1 MENIVDIHEAV
12 YDFLEEYREQ
22 EINSGRTFHYTF
34 RRSNQKNKLDEGFW
48 FYGNDNYLAV
58 SFWSGMDWKNKTPNI
73 IFRITNEGRTFLTIT
88 TKDSIRKA
96 ESSSKYFVKPLEL
109 NANGKDRWSKEFQTT
124 DYIKSLQKFLGN
136 EKIIIDRI
144 INENAKALI
153 SEDESNSLGFII
165 PSEFEK
171 WFENVKYHRED
182 GGLNKFPFS
191 LTAFSVEKYVPIE
204 SANFNRISKNT
215 PFIIIVGEN
224 GSGKSS
230 LLKALATALG
240 NKYYEENHA
249 PDNSPW
255 LVNFS
260 LNISGKTKRFKISS
274 FEPKLKNDHKVPFAC
289 FGPSRLIINNRS
301 IRTTLNEAGKDKTSP
316 LWSLFYPDGILKDI
330 NRWLINKL
338 AEKETK
344 NNKEN
349 SKLIFENIKQMLIDT
364 VPRLYDI
371 RESREKIDDMPDL
384 LYYEQDLNEN
394 KIEKGVIYEH
404 LSSGL
409 RSLIAMVGDMMLR
422 LFEQQ
427 PEVTDPAKLGGIV
440 LIDEIDIHLH
450 PNWQIKVPQ
459 ILSENFPQIQFIV
472 TTHSPIPLLGIPPKS
487 KIYNISRTAEKG
499 VSIKSLNYINI
510 ANLLPNAI
518 LTSPIFA
525 MDDLVSVNN
534 KDISKVNVDDNIED
548 TNFFN
553 LLDRKMLELSKKEE
567 LFNKKYFS

>member
-22 EINSGRTFHYTF
+22 EISKGRTFYYTF
-34 RRSNQKNKLDEGFW
+34 RRSNQKSKLDEGFW

-73 IFRITNEGRTFLTIT
+73 LFRITNEGRTFLTIT
-88 TKDSIRKA
+88 TKDSIKKA
-96 ESSSKYFVKPLEL
+96 ESSSKYFVKQLEL
-109 NANGKDRWSKEFQTT
+109 NSNGKDRWTKEFQTT
-124 DYIKSLQKFLGN
+124 DYLQSLQNFLGN

-144 INENAKALI
+144 INENLKGLI
-153 SEDESNSLGFII
+153 SEDETNSIGFIN

-182 GGLNKFPFS
+182 GGLNKFPYS
-191 LTAFSVEKYVPIE
+191 LTGFSVEKYVPIE

-240 NKYYEENHA
+240 NKFYEENYA
-249 PDNSPW
+249 PDNSPF
-255 LVNFS
+255 LINFS
-260 LNISGKTKRFKISS
+260 LNIRGNTKKFKITSYES
-274 FEPKLKNDHKVPFAC
+274 ILKNDHKVPFAC
-289 FGPSRLIINNRS
+289 FGPSRLMIDNRS
-301 IRTTLNEAGKDKTSP
+301 IRTTLNEVGKDKTSA

-338 AEKETK
+338 ASKEA
-344 NNKEN
+344 KEN

-371 RESREKIDDMPDL
+371 REVSWNETQEL
-384 LYYEQDLNEN
+384 LYFEEDLRDN
-394 KIEKGVIYEH
+394 KIEKGVIFEH

-409 RSLIAMVGDMMLR
+409 RSLIAMLGDMMLR

-427 PEVTDPAKLGGIV
+427 PEVTDPAKLSGIV

-487 KIYNISRTAEKG
+487 KIYYISRTAEKG

-510 ANLLPNAI
+510 ANLLPNTI

-525 MDDLVSVNN
+525 MDELVSVNN
-534 KDISKVNVDDNIED
+534 KDISKVNVDDSIDD

-553 LLDRKMLELSKKEE
+553 LLDRKMEELSKKEE
-567 LFNKKYFS
+567 LFNKKYFG

>member
-22 EINSGRTFHYTF
+22 EISKGRTFYYTF

-73 IFRITNEGRTFLTIT
+73 FFRITNEGRTFLTIT
-88 TKDSIRKA
+88 TKDSIKKA
-96 ESSSKYFVKPLEL
+96 ESSSKYFVKQLEL
-109 NANGKDRWSKEFQTT
+109 NTNGKDRWTKEFQTT
-124 DYIKSLQKFLGN
+124 DYIQSLQKFLGN

-144 INENAKALI
+144 INENLKGLI
-153 SEDESNSLGFII
+153 SEDESNSIGFIN
-165 PSEFEK
+165 PSEFEN

-182 GGLNKFPFS
+182 GGLNKFPYS

-240 NKYYEENHA
+240 NKFYEENYA
-249 PDNSPW
+249 PDNSPF
-255 LVNFS
+255 LINFS
-260 LNISGKTKRFKISS
+260 LNISGKTKKFKISS
-274 FEPKLKNDHKVPFAC
+274 YEPILKNDHKVPFAC
-289 FGPSRLIINNRS
+289 FGPSRLVIDNRS

-344 NNKEN
+344 NYKEN

-371 RESREKIDDMPDL
+371 RESREKIDDIPDL

-409 RSLIAMVGDMMLR
+409 RSLIAMLGDMMLR

-510 ANLLPNAI
+510 ANLLPNTI

-534 KDISKVNVDDNIED
+534 KDISKVNVDDSVDD

-567 LFNKKYFS
+567 LFNKKYFG

>member
-1 MENIVDIHEAV
+1 
-12 YDFLEEYREQ
+12 
-22 EINSGRTFHYTF
+22 
-34 RRSNQKNKLDEGFW
+34 
-48 FYGNDNYLAV
+48 
-58 SFWSGMDWKNKTPNI
+58 
-73 IFRITNEGRTFLTIT
+73 
-88 TKDSIRKA
+88 
-96 ESSSKYFVKPLEL
+96 
-109 NANGKDRWSKEFQTT
+109 
-124 DYIKSLQKFLGN
+124 
-136 EKIIIDRI
+136 
-144 INENAKALI
+144 
-153 SEDESNSLGFII
+153 
-165 PSEFEK
+165 
-171 WFENVKYHRED
+171 
-182 GGLNKFPFS
+182 
-191 LTAFSVEKYVPIE
+191 
-204 SANFNRISKNT
+204 
-215 PFIIIVGEN
+215 
-224 GSGKSS
+224 
-230 LLKALATALG
+230 
-240 NKYYEENHA
+240 
-249 PDNSPW
+249 
-255 LVNFS
+255 
-260 LNISGKTKRFKISS
+260 
-274 FEPKLKNDHKVPFAC
+274 
-289 FGPSRLIINNRS
+289 
-301 IRTTLNEAGKDKTSP
+301 

-371 RESREKIDDMPDL
+371 REVPWDNTQEL
-384 LYYEQDLNEN
+384 LYFEEDLNEN

-409 RSLIAMVGDMMLR
+409 RSLIAMLGDMMLR

-427 PEVTDPAKLGGIV
+427 PEVTDPAKLCGIV

>member
-22 EINSGRTFHYTF
+22 EISNGRTFYYTF

-73 IFRITNEGRTFLTIT
+73 FFRITNEGRTFLTIT
-88 TKDSIRKA
+88 TKDSIKKA
-96 ESSSKYFVKPLEL
+96 ESSSKYFVKQLEL
-109 NANGKDRWSKEFQTT
+109 NANGKDRWTKEFQTT
-124 DYIKSLQKFLGN
+124 DYLQSLQNFLGN
-136 EKIIIDRI
+136 EKILIDRI
-144 INENAKALI
+144 INENLKGLI
-153 SEDESNSLGFII
+153 SEDETNSIGFIN

-182 GGLNKFPFS
+182 GGLNKFPYS

-240 NKYYEENHA
+240 NKFYEENYA
-249 PDNSPW
+249 PDNSPF
-255 LVNFS
+255 LINFS
-260 LNISGKTKRFKISS
+260 LNISGKTKKFKISS
-274 FEPKLKNDHKVPFAC
+274 YEPILKNDHKVPFAC
-289 FGPSRLIINNRS
+289 FGPSRLVIDNRS

-371 RESREKIDDMPDL
+371 RESLEKFDDIPDL

-409 RSLIAMVGDMMLR
+409 RSLIAMLGDMMLR

-487 KIYNISRTAEKG
+487 KIYNISRTLEKG

-510 ANLLPNAI
+510 ANLLPNTI

-534 KDISKVNVDDNIED
+534 KDISKVNVDDSVDD

-567 LFNKKYFS
+567 LFNKKYFG

>member
-12 YDFLEEYREQ
+12 YDFLEEYKEQ
-22 EINSGRTFHYTF
+22 EISKGRTFYYTF

-73 IFRITNEGRTFLTIT
+73 FFRITNEGRTFLTIT
-88 TKDSIRKA
+88 TKDSIKKA
-96 ESSSKYFVKPLEL
+96 ESSSKYFVKQLEL
-109 NANGKDRWSKEFQTT
+109 NANGKDRWTKEFQTT
-124 DYIKSLQKFLGN
+124 DYIQSLQKFLGN

-144 INENAKALI
+144 INENLKGLI
-153 SEDESNSLGFII
+153 SEDESNSIGFIN
-165 PSEFEK
+165 PFEFEK

-182 GGLNKFPFS
+182 GGLNKFPYS

-240 NKYYEENHA
+240 NKFYEENYA
-249 PDNSPW
+249 PDNSPF
-255 LVNFS
+255 LINFS
-260 LNISGKTKRFKISS
+260 LNISGKTKKFKITSY
-274 FEPKLKNDHKVPFAC
+274 EPILKNDHKVPFAC
-289 FGPSRLIINNRS
+289 FGPSRLVINNRS

-371 RESREKIDDMPDL
+371 RESREKFDDIPDL

-409 RSLIAMVGDMMLR
+409 RSLIAMLGDMMLR

-459 ILSENFPQIQFIV
+459 ILSENFPQLQFIV

-510 ANLLPNAI
+510 ANLLPNTI

-534 KDISKVNVDDNIED
+534 KNISKVNVDDSVDD

-567 LFNKKYFS
+567 LFNKKYFG

>member
-22 EINSGRTFHYTF
+22 EISNGRSLYYTF
-34 RRSNQKNKLDEGFW
+34 RRSNQKNKLNEGFW

-73 IFRITNEGRTFLTIT
+73 FFRITNEGRTFLTIT
-88 TKDSIRKA
+88 TKDSIGKA

-109 NANGKDRWSKEFQTT
+109 KDRWTKGFQTT
-124 DYIKSLQKFLGN
+124 DYIQSLKKFLGN
-136 EKIIIDRI
+136 EKIIIDKI
-144 INENAKALI
+144 INENSKALI
-153 SEDESNSLGFII
+153 SEDESNSVGFII

-230 LLKALATALG
+230 LLKTLATALG
-240 NKYYEENHA
+240 NKYYEENYA

-255 LVNFS
+255 LINFS
-260 LNISGKTKRFKISS
+260 LNINGKTKRFKISS
-274 FEPKLKNDHKVPFAC
+274 YEPKLRNDHNVPFAC
-289 FGPSRLIINNRS
+289 FGPSRLVTNNRS

-330 NRWLINKL
+330 NRWILNIIS
-338 AEKETK
+338 EKETK
-344 NNKEN
+344 NDKNN
-349 SKLIFENIKQMLIDT
+349 SKFIFENIKQMLIDT

-371 RESREKIDDMPDL
+371 RDVSFDNAQEL
-384 LYYEQDLNEN
+384 LYFEEDLNEN
-394 KIEKGVIYEH
+394 KIKKGVIYEH

-409 RSLIAMVGDMMLR
+409 RSLIALLGDMMLR

-427 PEVTDPAKLGGIV
+427 PEITDPAKLCGIV

-450 PNWQIKVPQ
+450 PNWQRKVPQ

-510 ANLLPNAI
+510 SNLLPNAI

-525 MDDLVSVNN
+525 MDELTSVTN
-534 KDISKVNVDDNIED
+534 KDISKVNVDDNIND
-548 TNFFN
+548 TNFFK

-567 LFNKKYFS
+567 LFNKKYFD

>member
-12 YDFLEEYREQ
+12 YEFLVEYREQ
-22 EINSGRTFHYTF
+22 EKNNDKNFLYTF
-34 RRSNQKNKLDEGFW
+34 RRSNQRNRLNEGYW
-48 FYGNDNYLAV
+48 FYGNDNYLAI
-58 SFWSGMDWKNKTPNI
+58 SFWSGMDWKNRTPNI
-73 IFRITNEGRTFLTIT
+73 FFRITNEGRTFLTIS
-88 TKDSIRKA
+88 TKDSIKKA
-96 ESSSKYFVKPLEL
+96 ESAIKYFVKPLNL
-109 NANGKDRWSKEFQTT
+109 ISNGKDRWTKEFRTP
-124 DYIKSLQKFLGN
+124 DFMKSLQQFLVD
-136 EKIIIDRI
+136 EKIIIDQI
-144 INENAKALI
+144 ISENFKQLI
-153 SEDESNSLGFII
+153 SEDETNSIGFIK
-165 PSEFEK
+165 PTEFEK
-171 WFENVKYHRED
+171 WFDNVKYHRQD

-191 LTAFSVEKYVPIE
+191 LTAFSVEKYAPIE

-240 NKYYEENHA
+240 NKFYEENYA
-249 PDNSPW
+249 TDNSQW
-255 LVNFS
+255 LINFS
-260 LNISGKTKRFKISS
+260 LNIHAKTRKYKLTRYES
-274 FEPKLKNDHKVPFAC
+274 KLKKDPNIPFAC

-301 IRTTLNEAGKDKTSP
+301 IRTTLNESGKDKTSA

-338 AEKETK
+338 ADKKTE
-344 NNKEN
+344 NNRES

-371 RESREKIDDMPDL
+371 REVPWDDTQEL
-384 LYYEQDLNEN
+384 LYFEEDLKEN
-394 KIEKGVIYEH
+394 KIETGVIYEH

-409 RSLIAMVGDMMLR
+409 RSLIAMLGDMMLR

-427 PEVTDPAKLGGIV
+427 PEISDPAKLCGIV

-472 TTHSPIPLLGIPPKS
+472 TTHSPIPLLGIPPNS

-499 VSIKSLNYINI
+499 VTIKSLNYINI

-534 KDISKVNVDDNIED
+534 KDISKVNVDDSIDD
-548 TNFFN
+548 TNFFK

-567 LFNKKYFS
+567 LFNKKYFG

>member
-22 EINSGRTFHYTF
+22 EISNGRTFYYTF

-73 IFRITNEGRTFLTIT
+73 FFRITNEGRTFLTIT
-88 TKDSIRKA
+88 TKDSIKKA
-96 ESSSKYFVKPLEL
+96 ESSLKYFVKKLEL

-124 DYIKSLQKFLGN
+124 NYIQSLQNFLVN

-144 INENAKALI
+144 INENSKVLA
-153 SEDESNSLGFII
+153 SEDESNSIGFIN

-182 GGLNKFPFS
+182 GGLNKFPYS
-191 LTAFSVEKYVPIE
+191 LTGFSVEKYMPIE

-240 NKYYEENHA
+240 NKFYEENYA
-249 PDNSPW
+249 PDNSPF
-255 LVNFS
+255 LINFS
-260 LNISGKTKRFKISS
+260 INIRGKTKRFKITSYES
-274 FEPKLKNDHKVPFAC
+274 ILKNDHKVPFAC
-289 FGPSRLIINNRS
+289 FGPSRLIINNRY
-301 IRTTLNEAGKDKTSP
+301 IRTTLNEVGKDKTSA

-338 AEKETK
+338 ASKEA
-344 NNKEN
+344 KEN

-371 RESREKIDDMPDL
+371 REVPWNDTQEL
-384 LYYEQDLNEN
+384 LYFEEDLREN
-394 KIEKGVIYEH
+394 KIEKGVNFEH

-409 RSLIAMVGDMMLR
+409 RSLIAMLGDMMLR

-427 PEVTDPAKLGGIV
+427 PEVTDPAKLSGIV

-510 ANLLPNAI
+510 ANLLPNTI

-525 MDDLVSVNN
+525 MDDLVSINN
-534 KDISKVNVDDNIED
+534 KDISKVNVDDSIDD

-567 LFNKKYFS
+567 LFNKKYFG